1 MEPNIA
7 HLAPNPDFS
16 GVATRNPRRSFHRLF
31 LWGAAIGLTLFNACS
46 NVETVE
52 IRDEQGRLERYQRN
66 KKDYAKEGL
75 YQKFHPNGTL
85 LQEAYYVHDTLHGE
99 RKFFYENGVVET
111 VEHLRNGVYDGKFQH
126 FYPNGVLQVEQQY
139 VNGALQGLSI
149 RYYKN
154 GVVEEKVT
162 LRDNEEDGPFT
173 EYYENGNLKAEG
185 AYRPGE
191 DGPVEQGEL
200 KEYDESGQLVRIA
213 DCNKGFC
220 LTKWKKF

>member
-1 MEPNIA
+1 M
-7 HLAPNPDFS
+7 
-16 GVATRNPRRSFHRLF
+16 F